1 MRKRHASQYANF
13 GSLHK
18 YNFGCLLCI
27 IMHPN
32 NACFIIFVI
41 EYERNNVKIRVNTES
56 ALNSI
61 IMKTENPNPI
71 K

>member
-1 MRKRHASQYANF
+1 
-13 GSLHK
+13 
-18 YNFGCLLCI
+18 
-27 IMHPN
+27 MHPN

-61 IMKTENPNPI
+61 VMKTENPNPI